1 MPRLASCSPCF
12 GTCPHSVSGNDTV
25 SGCLAHASP
34 GRWHFSPHLSDICK
48 DPVSTG
54 GHVPRLQLDT
64 TFLGWWGGV
73 GFSAGC
79 RITRTAESCGRRCW
93 PVPSGNWNFPLRGE
107 RETPGVSSDSCWGYG
122 VNREQ
127 LDYTQRHAHARPRDG
142 KGAVGRDSR
151 PPSVS
156 RDRKAGNLW
165 GGVQQVGAFWA
176 GCCATQNHPALS
188 KALAPGPCCSEDRPV
203 PLLMPF
209 KKRGIL
215 GRLGGAVG

>member
-1 MPRLASCSPCF
+1 MDAWLTPAQGDGISVPTSVTSAKTLFPQEATFRGSSWTRLF
-12 GTCPHSVSGNDTV
+12 
-25 SGCLAHASP
+25 
-34 GRWHFSPHLSDICK
+34 W
-48 DPVSTG
+48 G
-54 GHVPRLQLDT
+54 G
-64 TFLGWWGGV
+64 GGGV

-93 PVPSGNWNFPLRGE
+93 PVPSRNWNFPLRGE
-107 RETPGVSSDSCWGYG
+107 RETPGASSDSCWGYG